1 MAKYVHYRF
10 ETFISPNSCS
20 RVEIEHGETDDWVY
34 IRRQSHILAAEHN
47 EPVLLYIYNDYLR
60 KWEYIGKAYPGGD
73 WYDFNGGG
81 PYVLSSDGS
90 SYIRKGGEA

>member
-1 MAKYVHYRF
+1 MATYVHYRF
-10 ETFISPNSCS
+10 EKLIPPYSCS
-20 RVEIEHGETDDWVY
+20 RVEIEKGETDDWVY

-47 EPVLLYIYNDYLR
+47 EPVLLYIYNEYLR